1 MLDTELMRE
10 ATENLRSEIQNA
22 ESKLKIQITSEGNI
36 STDCLVDLI
45 GNLKAELLSMKCDI
59 ILCRSVI
66 FAQDLVISSSPE
78 VSDLIGKHASDYM
91 NAAAERIRKDAEA
104 RAKNKSNIIQATSI
118 PTLSQGF
125 KLQARSHKLQDLMTR
140 VQAHKPAFRGAS
152 NKDKGIVRMFYVKAN
167 LVRRKSNFVYKC
179 IFQFQ
184 CKKVPTKRIS
194 Q

>member
-118 PTLSQGF
+118 PT
-125 KLQARSHKLQDLMTR
+125 
-140 VQAHKPAFRGAS
+140 
-152 NKDKGIVRMFYVKAN
+152 
-167 LVRRKSNFVYKC
+167 
-179 IFQFQ
+179 
-184 CKKVPTKRIS
+184 
-194 Q
+194 